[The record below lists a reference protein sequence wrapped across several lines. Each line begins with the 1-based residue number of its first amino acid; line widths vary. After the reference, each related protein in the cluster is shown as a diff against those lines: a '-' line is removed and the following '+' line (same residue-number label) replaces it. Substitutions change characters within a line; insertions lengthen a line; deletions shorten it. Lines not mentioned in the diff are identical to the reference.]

1 MVQKVVKL
9 YYGDFLKEKKLDN
22 SFNRGFFLHLLT
34 DYLFYNKYLEYF
46 SKDIYDDYDILNG
59 TLIKLY
65 NVKIPEDIA
74 NKCFFKEG
82 KTKLLNLDLAK
93 KIIDEISEL
102 NMDEIAKEIEEAPE
116 NPKWTRFNE
125 NI

>member
-1 MVQKVVKL
+1 M
-9 YYGDFLKEKKLDN
+9 YCGAFLKEKKLDN
-22 SFNRGFFLHLLT
+22 SFNRGYFLHLLT

-59 TLIKLY
+59 PLINLY
-65 NVKIPEDIA
+65 NVKLPEDIA
-74 NKCFFKEG
+74 NKCFLKEG
-82 KTKLLNLDLAK
+82 ETKLLNLDLAK

-102 NMDEIAKEIEEAPE
+102 NIDEIAKEIEETPE
-116 NPKWTRFNE
+116 NPKWTTFNE